1 MEKLIKKWKEYKIE
15 RAEFEFNCGGDSM
28 GDTDLY
34 FFRKDKIYIQVD
46 DDFKQEIENEIYN
59 NVEFYEA
66 SDGHYQGE
74 AGTVTVTLEKEGE
87 EEYLNFSKDSKAEY
101 SNSYTDNVTA
111 ELTKEEINY
120 IKDNIDGFED
130 SYEMTFSYSRDL
142 FVSSKMEQIEQNIV
156 SKIKQACDEHEV
168 EYNGDGEVREMDE
181 YNLSNLEVLGNNKI
195 SFELTYNVTEYEN
208 SDW

>member
-15 RAEFEFNCGGDSM
+15 KAEFEFYAGGDSM
-28 GDTDLY
+28 GNTDLY
-34 FFRKDKIYIQVD
+34 FYDKDDKTINVD
-46 DDFKQEIENEIYN
+46 DDFKQEVENDIYN
-59 NVEFYEA
+59 NVDFYET
-66 SDGHYQGE
+66 SDGHYEGE
-74 AGTVTVTLEKEGE
+74 AGTVTVTLEKDEG
-87 EEYLNFSKDSKAEY
+87 EEYLNFSKDAQAQY
-101 SNSYTDNVTA
+101 NNSYTDNVTA

-168 EYNGDGEVREMDE
+168 EYNGNGEVQEMDE

>member
-1 MEKLIKKWKEYKIE
+1 MPSDE
-15 RAEFEFNCGGDSM
+15 D
-28 GDTDLY
+28 
-34 FFRKDKIYIQVD
+34 VD
-46 DDFKQEIENEIYN
+46 YVS
-59 NVEFYEA
+59 VEEA
-66 SDGHYQGE
+66 SSSLVASKEVD
-74 AGTVTVTLEKEGE
+74 LEKEGE

-168 EYNGDGEVREMDE
+168 EYNGNGEVQEMDE

>member
-15 RAEFEFNCGGDSM
+15 KAEFEFYAGGDSM
-28 GDTDLY
+28 GNTDLY
-34 FFRKDKIYIQVD
+34 FYDKDDKTINVD
-46 DDFKQEIENEIYN
+46 DDFKQEVENDIYN
-59 NVEFYEA
+59 NVDFYET
-66 SDGHYQGE
+66 SDGHYEGE
-74 AGTVTVTLEKEGE
+74 AGTVTVTLEKDEG
-87 EEYLNFSKDSKAEY
+87 EEYLNFSKDAQAEY

-168 EYNGDGEVREMDE
+168 EYNGNGEVQEMDE